1 MSGAHANPTAIFSRT
16 ASARMGA
23 SPAMSRNILA
33 ATCASEADNLA
44 GIMQS
49 DGLAILAEHP
59 SLEKRNALL
68 TQVITMPGVT

>member
-1 MSGAHANPTAIFSRT
+1 
-16 ASARMGA
+16 
-23 SPAMSRNILA
+23 
-33 ATCASEADNLA
+33 
-44 GIMQS
+44 MQS